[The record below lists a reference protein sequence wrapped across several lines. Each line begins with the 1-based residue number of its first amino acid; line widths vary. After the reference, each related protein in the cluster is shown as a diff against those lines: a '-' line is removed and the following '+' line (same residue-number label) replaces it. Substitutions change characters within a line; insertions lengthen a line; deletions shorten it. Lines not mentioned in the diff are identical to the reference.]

1 MTNTNACKAGGALPA
16 RPEMAEARTCSGV
29 SGFVEGQTERNGS
42 DFASRCA
49 GALSAGHAERALLA
63 IEGESY
69 ARAYLDRLNAGTAQP
84 GELSA
89 LLTFLGAEM
98 MHGACRALEKALQG
112 ARHG

>member
-49 GALSAGHAERALLA
+49 GVQGVSHADAKTFATLAARAALLRCVLRRIDGGGFLITLTGWGLSRSLA
-63 IEGESY
+63 SLAEVSSLLDLMEGT
-69 ARAYLDRLNAGTAQP
+69 R
-84 GELSA
+84 
-89 LLTFLGAEM
+89 
-98 MHGACRALEKALQG
+98 
-112 ARHG
+112 